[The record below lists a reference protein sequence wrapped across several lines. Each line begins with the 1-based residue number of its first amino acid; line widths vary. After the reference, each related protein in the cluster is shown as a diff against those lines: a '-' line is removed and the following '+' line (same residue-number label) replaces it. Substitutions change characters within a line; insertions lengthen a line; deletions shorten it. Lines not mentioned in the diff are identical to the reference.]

1 MELYVIIILDEGD
14 VVSERDF
21 DSSINKYNEINN
33 PKSYA
38 KQLEWDMA
46 IGLQKVDNLK
56 PSKYLEKIK
65 EKNVLGEL
73 TIEEVEKSLKEYYV
87 EKEKQNNINHNELEC
102 DFVSMRIVELLRK
115 DDFELSIN
123 YLKYIHKYLFQDV
136 YEFAGEF
143 RDINFSK
150 HEIILNNDSVA
161 YGDYKTLKE
170 SLEYDI
176 SLEKDKNYKD
186 MSIVDIIKNITDFS
200 SSIWQVHPFR
210 EGNTRTTA
218 LFIEKYLISLGY
230 NVDNSLFKDKSVYFR
245 NALVR
250 SNYFNNDLNI
260 KEDKSYLIKFY
271 ENLLLGKNNNLHS
284 EDLIVKEL
292 F

>member
-1 MELYVIIILDEGD
+1 M
-14 VVSERDF
+14 SEKEF
-21 DSSINKYNEINN
+21 DSSMNSYQEEYR
-33 PKSYA
+33 PKGYM
-38 KQLEWDMA
+38 KQLQWDMA
-46 IGLQKVDNLK
+46 IGLQEVDNLK
-56 PSKYLEKIK
+56 PSKYLEEISK
-65 EKNVLGEL
+65 KNILGEL
-73 TIEEVEKSLKEYYV
+73 TIEEVEQSLREYYI
-87 EKEKQNNINHNELEC
+87 EKEKQDSINHNELEC
-102 DFVSMRIVELLRK
+102 DFVSMRIVELLDK
-115 DDFELSIN
+115 NNFELSVD
-123 YLKYIHKYLFQDV
+123 YLKYIHKYLFQDI

-143 RDINFSK
+143 RKIDFSK
-150 HEIILNNDSVA
+150 HEKILNNDSVA
-161 YGDYKTLKE
+161 YGDFKTLTE

-176 SLEKDKNYKD
+176 TLEKDKNYKD
-186 MSIVDIIKNITDFS
+186 MSIVDVIKNITDFS

-218 LFIEKYLISLGY
+218 VFIYKYLISLGY

-250 SNYFNNDLNI
+250 SNYFNNYLNI

-292 F
+292 FN

>member
-1 MELYVIIILDEGD
+1 M
-14 VVSERDF
+14 SEKDL
-21 DSSINKYNEINN
+21 DSSIN
-33 PKSYA
+33 SYQEEQKPA
-38 KQLEWDMA
+38 YYIKQLQWDMA
-46 IGLQKVDNLK
+46 IGLQQVDNLK
-56 PSKYLEKIK
+56 PSKYLEQIS
-65 EKNVLGEL
+65 EKNILGEL
-73 TIEEVEKSLKEYYV
+73 TIKEVEQSLKEYYTT
-87 EKEKQNNINHNELEC
+87 KGQQNINHNELEC
-102 DFVSMRIVELLRK
+102 DFVSMRIVELLNQ
-115 DDFELSIN
+115 DNFELSVD

-143 RDINFSK
+143 RKVDFSK
-150 HEIILNNDSVA
+150 HEKILNNDSVA
-161 YGDYKTLKE
+161 YGDSKTLKE

-176 SLEKDKNYKD
+176 SLEKEKNYKD
-186 MSIVDIIKNITDFS
+186 MSIVDVIKNITDFS

-218 LFIEKYLISLGY
+218 VFIEKYLINLGY
-230 NVDNSLFKDKSVYFR
+230 NVNNTLFKDKSVYFR

-250 SNYFNNDLNI
+250 SNYFNNHLNI
-260 KEDKSYLIKFY
+260 KEDKTYLIKFY

>member
-1 MELYVIIILDEGD
+1 M
-14 VVSERDF
+14 SERDF
-21 DSSINKYNEINN
+21 DSSINQYNEIDN
-33 PKSYA
+33 PKGYV

-46 IGLQKVDNLK
+46 IGLQEVDNLK
-56 PSKYLEKIK
+56 PSKYLKEIK

-73 TIEEVEKSLKEYYV
+73 SIEEVEKSLKEYYV
-87 EKEKQNNINHNELEC
+87 EKSKQNSINHNELEC
-102 DFVSMRIVELLRK
+102 DFVSMRIVELLEK
-115 DDFELSIN
+115 DDFELSVD

-143 RDINFSK
+143 RNINFSK

>member
-1 MELYVIIILDEGD
+1 M
-14 VVSERDF
+14 SEKDL
-21 DSSINKYNEINN
+21 DSSINDYNEIND
-33 PKSYA
+33 PKGYF

-46 IGLQKVDNLK
+46 IGLQEVDNLE
-56 PSKYLEKIK
+56 PSKYLEELI
-65 EKNVLGEL
+65 EKSILGEL
-73 TIEEVEKSLKEYYV
+73 TIEEVEKELKDYYI
-87 EKEKQNNINHNELEC
+87 EKEKQNSINYNELEC
-102 DFVSMRIVELLRK
+102 DFVSMRIVELLSVHN
-115 DDFELSIN
+115 FELSVD

-143 RDINFSK
+143 RNINFFK

-161 YGDYKTLKE
+161 YGDCKTLTE

-176 SLEKDKNYKD
+176 RLEKEKNYKD
-186 MSIVDIIKNITDFS
+186 MSIVDVIKNITDFS

-210 EGNTRTTA
+210 EGNTRTIA

-230 NVDNSLFKDKSVYFR
+230 NVDSSLFKDKSVYFR

-284 EDLIVKEL
+284 EDLIVKES
-292 F
+292 FIDKTRK

>member
-1 MELYVIIILDEGD
+1 M
-14 VVSERDF
+14 SERDF
-21 DSSINKYNEINN
+21 DSSINQYNEIDN
-33 PKSYA
+33 PKGYV

-56 PSKYLEKIK
+56 PSKYLKEIK

-73 TIEEVEKSLKEYYV
+73 SIEEVEKSLKEYYV
-87 EKEKQNNINHNELEC
+87 EKSKQNSINHNELEC
-102 DFVSMRIVELLRK
+102 DFVSMRIVELLEK
-115 DDFELSIN
+115 DDFELSVD

-143 RDINFSK
+143 RNINFSK

-271 ENLLLGKNNNLHS
+271 ENLLLSKNNNLHS

-292 F
+292 C